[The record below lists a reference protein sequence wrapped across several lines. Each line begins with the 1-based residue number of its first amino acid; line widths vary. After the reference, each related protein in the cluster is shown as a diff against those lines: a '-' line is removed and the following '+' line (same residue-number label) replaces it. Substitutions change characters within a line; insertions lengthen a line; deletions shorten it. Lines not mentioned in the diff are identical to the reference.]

1 MNVSIANT
9 ITVPT
14 DDMGG
19 FMLGD
24 TIVVGQVGPGV
35 TTIVPDTGVTI
46 NTPRTLVIA
55 QRYGKATLTNVGT
68 NEWDIEGNLAS

>member
-1 MNVSIANT
+1 
-9 ITVPT
+9 
-14 DDMGG
+14 
-19 FMLGD
+19 
-24 TIVVGQVGPGV
+24 VVGQVGPGV